1 MTFSERDRHNIR
13 TGKGSVVGL
22 VYSGY
27 CQSLLLHCAS
37 PYRLSRCEAEKTRT
51 VTGLRLSPS
60 CHGSGRLGLPLPAS
74 DTDWSGPWP
83 GHGRLKRYSDCYYR
97 GICLSRPG
105 WRTLKF
111 FRTLRKAWLL
121 NARRIIFSFGAL
133 HAEFSSHP
141 LRIQENLF

>member
-1 MTFSERDRHNIR
+1 MFESLFNLNLNMTFSERDLHNIR
-13 TGKGSVVGL
+13 TGKGTVVGL

-74 DTDWSGPWP
+74 DTDWSGPW
-83 GHGRLKRYSDCYYR
+83 HGRLKRYSDCYYR
-97 GICLSRPG
+97 GICLGLSRSETQAPSRVGPG
-105 WRTLKF
+105 QNSHVQCVPCSHAT
-111 FRTLRKAWLL
+111 
-121 NARRIIFSFGAL
+121 RITR
-133 HAEFSSHP
+133 SS
-141 LRIQENLF
+141 